1 MFCCLEILTK
11 RQKGRGPLPD
21 AGELVLIYPNK
32 SITSYIPLDTCGS
45 QATHY
50 AFITWIVNFIKIK
63 SHNGKGVQ
71 SQPRVCFGSFH
82 KPHETRPTGS
92 LSDQLCR
99 CAWKSTETVL
109 WKEGL
114 LNTHYYCF
122 NWLPLHSTP
131 TAFHLDFNAENT
143 LKM

>member
-1 MFCCLEILTK
+1 MLVSLSWFTLTK
-11 RQKGRGPLPD
+11 ASLRTSPWTHVNPKL
-21 AGELVLIYPNK
+21 LIM
-32 SITSYIPLDTCGS
+32 
-45 QATHY
+45 H
-50 AFITWIVNFIKIK
+50 FITWIFNFIKIK
-63 SHNGKGVQ
+63 SHNGKRVQ

-92 LSDQLCR
+92 LSDQLHH
-99 CAWKSTETVL
+99 CAWKSTETIL
-109 WKEGL
+109 GKEGL